1 MDLAHSDLLWIL
13 SIITIF
19 TTIMSPT
26 LCWVLTAKYR

>member
-1 MDLAHSDLLWIL
+1 MDLTHSELLWFF

-19 TTIMSPT
+19 TVIMSPT

>member
-1 MDLAHSDLLWIL
+1 MDLANNDLLWLL

-19 TTIMSPT
+19 TAIMSPT